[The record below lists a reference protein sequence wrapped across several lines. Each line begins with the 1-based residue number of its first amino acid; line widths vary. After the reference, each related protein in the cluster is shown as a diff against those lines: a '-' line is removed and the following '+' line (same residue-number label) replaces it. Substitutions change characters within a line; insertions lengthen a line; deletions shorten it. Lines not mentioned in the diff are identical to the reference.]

1 MADLF
6 SYFWENDNVQINL
19 PISNWWSRMFGSA
32 GIASSLHPLPSPPPD
47 CPCLP
52 PPSPPL
58 SHGCGMRGNNHFWKR
73 LICSW
78 LGQLCFFFAAPPP
91 PPLTYPTHLC
101 FSSRLISSVSRVFW
115 DLIYFTLV
123 SVPSHVLSIPAS
135 FPLLAFHRWNHLIL
149 LSSSCSSE
157 VAISS
162 PELCFHLQIK
172 FLVISSTVL

>member
-6 SYFWENDNVQINL
+6 LLLLRKGQCANKS
-19 PISNWWSRMFGSA
+19 SNQQLVKPDVWLS

-58 SHGCGMRGNNHFWKR
+58 SHGCGMRGNNNFWKR

-91 PPLTYPTHLC
+91 HLPYTPLL
-101 FSSRLISSVSRVFW
+101 SSRLISSVSRVF
-115 DLIYFTLV
+115 LGPHLFHLSFCPFACAPHPCLV
-123 SVPSHVLSIPAS
+123 SPA
-135 FPLLAFHRWNHLIL
+135 AFHRWNHLIL

-157 VAISS
+157 SPSHRQSFAFISK
-162 PELCFHLQIK
+162 IK